1 MFSCVPKRA
10 RRCLSAG
17 LSTGLVVT
25 LFSITSASGQEAEE
39 LPSVEVIQEKSE
51 PDAAPKPAKPKQK
64 QTAAKARPA
73 PKTNAK
79 PKTRAKASPQ
89 PATVEPAPQAPF
101 DDTATTADANSAA
114 SDSGDIRPGTRSGAL
129 TAPTLSEARAQI
141 ETTPGAVD
149 LVPAEDYAQS
159 TPATTLKDALD
170 YVPGVFVQPKWGED
184 TRLSIRGSGLSRN
197 FHGRGVSLLMDGV
210 IPISTADGA
219 SDFQEID
226 PTAYR
231 YIEVFKGANAL
242 QFGANSLGGAINFV
256 MPTGR
261 DTAGSM
267 ARVDVGSFGLY
278 KLAATTGGVAGPMDY
293 FISGT
298 WQEQDGF
305 RDHSDGTST
314 RGAMNIGYRLSENV
328 ETRFYLNANHVRQ
341 NIPGAVTRQEALTT
355 PERAFVRPG
364 EPGGF
369 LGVGNDNV
377 DRDYERNLDTFRVAN
392 KTAVRVAPGTLV
404 EFGGFYFN
412 RELDHPILLI
422 IDNKHDEFG
431 GFAKLTDE
439 SSINGYR
446 NRLTTGVSVHNGNV
460 RARTFRNVLGERGAM
475 LSDADQTSR
484 VTTVYAENA
493 FYPTDD
499 FAIVAGAQFAH
510 VTRKLDDNF
519 LANGDESRS
528 RDFDL
533 WSPKV
538 GFLWDIARNA
548 QIFGNISKSREAP
561 TFNEIPNPTAVVPIL
576 DAQEATTFEI
586 GTRGSQPGLRW
597 DLSLYRSHLKNE
609 FQCNTVADGSRPGSC
624 DQINLDKTIHQ
635 GVEAGLAL
643 RLFEGTLFSGRPDEE
658 VWLNT
663 AYTFSDFRFDGD
675 ATYGNNDLPGAPRHF
690 VRAELLYKHPSGV
703 YVGPNVE
710 WVPEAYFVD
719 SMNTLKSEDYALLGA
734 KIGFDNG
741 GPITAYLEGRN
752 LTDEAYIASANVTT
766 LAAPDSPLFEPGNG
780 RAIYGGIQV
789 RW

>member
-1 MFSCVPKRA
+1 MFMCYPARA
-10 RRCLSAG
+10 RACLGAG
-17 LSTGLVVT
+17 LAVT
-25 LFSITSASGQEAEE
+25 LLAITSVAAQDAEE
-39 LPSVEVIQEKSE
+39 LPAVEVIQEKSE
-51 PDAAPKPAKPKQK
+51 PKPSSAKPKQK
-64 QTAAKARPA
+64 PVAAKTKPLAQAKARPKA
-73 PKTNAK
+73 
-79 PKTRAKASPQ
+79 RAKASPK
-89 PATVEPAPQAPF
+89 PAPIAAAPQNPT
-101 DDTATTADANSAA
+101 DDFAPSDAGSEAA
-114 SDSGDIRPGTRSGAL
+114 EAAVAANGTVRPGTRSGAL
-129 TAPTLSEARAQI
+129 TAPTIGEAQAQI

-231 YIEVFKGANAL
+231 YIEVYKGANAL

-261 DTAGSM
+261 DSAGSM

-278 KLAATTGGVAGPMDY
+278 KLAAATGGAAGPFDY

-298 WQEQDGF
+298 WQAQDGF

-314 RGAMNIGYRLSENV
+314 RGAMNIGYRLSENI

-341 NIPGAVTRQEALTT
+341 NIPGAVSRREALTT

-364 EPGGF
+364 EPVGF

-412 RELDHPILLI
+412 RHLDHPILLV

-439 SSINGYR
+439 SSISGFR
-446 NRLTTGVSVHNGNV
+446 NRLTTGVSVHNGDV
-460 RARTFRNVLGERGAM
+460 RARTFRTILGERGAP

-499 FAIVAGAQFAH
+499 FAVIAGAQFAH

-538 GFLWDIARNA
+538 GFLWDIARNT
-548 QIFGNISKSREAP
+548 QVFGNISKSREAP
-561 TFNEIPNPTAVVPIL
+561 TFNEIPNPTAVVPTL
-576 DAQEATTFEI
+576 DPQEATTFEI
-586 GTRGSQPGLRW
+586 GTRGSQTGLRW
-597 DLSLYRSHLKNE
+597 DLSFYRSHLKNE
-609 FQCNTVADGSRPGSC
+609 FQCNAVADGSRPGSC

-643 RLFEGTLFSGRPDEE
+643 RLFEGALFSGGPREE
-658 VWLNT
+658 VWLNA

-675 ATYGNNDLPGAPRHF
+675 AIYGNNDLPGAPRHF
-690 VRAELLYKHPSGV
+690 VRAELRYKHPSGV
-703 YVGPNVE
+703 YFGPNVE
-710 WVPEAYFVD
+710 WVPEAYYVD
-719 SMNTLKSEDYALLGA
+719 SMNTLKTEDYALLGA

-741 GPITAYLEGRN
+741 GPVTAYLEGRN

-780 RAIYGGIQV
+780 RAIYGGVQV